1 MTRLV
6 SAFVDGWRLLRAR
19 PIGNVLAIG
28 VLAAGLTAYVS
39 ITALNAVIFAEP
51 PTAIDH
57 DHTYRVGFAT
67 TGAQVPLAGGE
78 CLDLLDL
85 RASDPHLAGTVAFRW
100 SDLNLGGDASDGA
113 SRVAGLLVDG
123 DLFGT
128 LRWPMLHGRGFD
140 AADFRADADS
150 VVVLGERLWRS
161 RYAGDPGI
169 IGREV
174 RVDGQPATV
183 VGVLPA
189 QRTFPF
195 QQQLYLSVSL
205 AGRAALRSTTWQTV
219 LALPDAAARES
230 VERTLAALQVEREA
244 RWGEDAR
251 RSPLRLQS
259 LSPQVEPSTQLLG
272 LVLQGIATLLL
283 LLAASNAGGLLLVQW
298 LGRRREL
305 ATRQALGAGAG
316 RTLAALAVQGLL
328 LAAVALAI
336 GLFLTVRLVAA
347 LNAYLWSTDNGMPL
361 YYAVELTPLVLAMT
375 VVGTVL
381 LLLALL
387 WPTARRLRRGDLAQD
402 LRSGARS
409 IDGTLSRFGRGLFG
423 LQCLLAMVAVLVAVQ
438 AAQGARD
445 ALKRPLGIDA
455 DRVLT
460 AAFGSSDA
468 AAGQRFAER
477 LRQAL
482 DGEAQV
488 EAVSMGG
495 AVPVALVSQRVVR
508 VGEASVTADVSPV
521 DAQFARV
528 FGIGLRGGRWLT
540 AADTDDAASPDAR
553 VAVLDPAAAQALFGD
568 ADPIG
573 RSVEVGFGGE
583 FRAHTVIGLSQPVR
597 MDSRGGP
604 DRASLFVPA
613 GQPTPYERSLAV
625 RTRGPAEAFAPRLQA
640 IARDIDPDIA
650 LVELGSFEQLRWR
663 ASSWSRFVLGLFAPL
678 GLLAILLAAS
688 GLGALF
694 GSLVAQRVR
703 EIGVRRALGAHGGR
717 LARGLFGGLLLWGGS
732 GAALGLVL
740 ALVGSRGMSQALY
753 GDAGLGLP
761 ALLAALAVMSATLAV
776 AAAGPLRRALRVP
789 PTVALHA
796 E

>member
-6 SAFVDGWRLLRAR
+6 SALVDGWRLMRAR
-19 PIGNVLAIG
+19 PIGNALAIG

-57 DHTYRVGFAT
+57 ENTYRVGFAT
-67 TGAQVPLAGGE
+67 TGAQMPLAGGE
-78 CLDLLDL
+78 QLDVLDL
-85 RASDPHLAGTVAFRW
+85 RAADPHLAGTVAFRW
-100 SDLNLGGDASDGA
+100 SDLNLAGDSSDGA
-113 SRVAGLLVDG
+113 TRVAGLLVDG

-128 LRWPMLHGRGFD
+128 LRWPMLHGRGFV
-140 AADFRADADS
+140 ADDFKADADG

-161 RYAGDPGI
+161 RYAADPGI
-169 IGREV
+169 VGRAV
-174 RVDGQPATV
+174 RVDGQRATV

-189 QRTFPF
+189 QRSFPF

-205 AGRAALRSTTWQTV
+205 AGRAELRSTTWQTV
-219 LALPDAAARES
+219 LALPDVQARAA
-230 VERTLAALQVEREA
+230 VERSLAALQVERET
-244 RWGEDAR
+244 RGGEDAR

-259 LSPQVEPSTQLLG
+259 LSSEVDPSTQLLG
-272 LVLQGIATLLL
+272 IVLQGIATLLL
-283 LLAASNAGGLLLVQW
+283 LLAATNAGGLLLVQW

-305 ATRQALGAGAG
+305 ATRRALGAGTG

-328 LAAVALAI
+328 LATAALVV
-336 GLFLTVRLVAA
+336 GLFLTGRIVERL
-347 LNAYLWSTDNGMPL
+347 NNYLWSTDNGMPL
-361 YYAVELTPLVLAMT
+361 YFAVELSQLVLAMT
-375 VVGTVL
+375 AAGTVL

-409 IDGTLSRFGRGLFG
+409 IGGNVSRFGRGLFG

-445 ALKRPLGIDA
+445 ALRRPLGIDA

-460 AAFGSSDA
+460 AGFGSSDA

-482 DGEAQV
+482 EGQAGV
-488 EAVSMGG
+488 EAVSIGG
-495 AVPVALVSQRVVR
+495 ALPVAVVSERTVR
-508 VGEASVTADVSPV
+508 VGENSLSAEVAPV
-521 DAQFARV
+521 DGQFAQV

-540 AADTDDAASPDAR
+540 DADLASQADPDAR

-573 RSVEVGFGGE
+573 RRIEVGFGGE
-583 FRAHTVIGLSQPVR
+583 FRAHTVVGLSQPVR
-597 MDSRGGP
+597 MVTRGGA
-604 DRASLFVPA
+604 DRASIFVPA
-613 GQPTPYERSLAV
+613 GAPIPYERSLAV
-625 RTRGPAEAFAPRLQA
+625 RTRGPAEAFAPQLQA
-640 IARDIDPDIA
+640 IARGIDPDIA
-650 LVELGSFEQLRWR
+650 LVDLSTFEQLRWR
-663 ASSWSRFVLGLFAPL
+663 ANGWSRFVLGLFAPL
-678 GLLAILLAAS
+678 GLLAIVLAAS
-688 GLGALF
+688 GLGALL

-717 LARGLFGGLLLWGGS
+717 LARGLFGGLLLWGGL
-732 GAALGLVL
+732 GAGIGLVL
-740 ALVGSRGMSQALY
+740 ALVGTRGMSQALY
-753 GDAGLGLP
+753 GETGLGVP
-761 ALLAALAVMSATLAV
+761 ALLAALAVMAVTLVV

-789 PTVALHA
+789 PTVALRA